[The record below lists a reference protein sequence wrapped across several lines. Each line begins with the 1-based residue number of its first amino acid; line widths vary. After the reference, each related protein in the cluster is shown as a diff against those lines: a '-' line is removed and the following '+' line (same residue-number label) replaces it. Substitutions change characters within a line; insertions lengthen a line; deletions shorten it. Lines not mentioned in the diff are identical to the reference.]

1 MVCAEQISVQLED
14 VASVEDVVVE
24 PVDLCMAAM
33 KEVSA
38 SWVVETW
45 DYIAS
50 NLQFIINGFVHAGIS
65 KALDGEDDGD
75 TPVLEVTALQ

>member
-1 MVCAEQISVQLED
+1 MH
-14 VASVEDVVVE
+14 
-24 PVDLCMAAM
+24 
-33 KEVSA
+33 EVIA
-38 SWVVETW
+38 SWVVKMW